1 MKVLI
6 AGGGT
11 GGHIYPAVTI
21 GKALLEKGAELL
33 FVGTQRG
40 LEKQIVPR
48 EGFPIEFISVD
59 YFPRRLSLR
68 LFRSILTAG
77 KGVREAWKLVK
88 RFAPDACVGTG
99 GYVAG
104 PVVLAAALLGVPT
117 VIQEQNALPGLTN
130 RLLVH
135 FVDKV
140 ALGYE
145 AAAGGFGRRDKLV
158 FTGNPIRPEIAEM
171 TRERGAA
178 RLGLDPRKRL
188 VLVTGA
194 SQGARSINRAIIESF
209 HEFRRLDAYLLVAT
223 GAASFDSVVAELE
236 KGGAAGRS
244 ALDGSA
250 RAFGNVIVA
259 PYLYDMPAAL
269 AAADLAVGR
278 AGALSIAE
286 MTARG
291 LPAILIPYP
300 YAAENHQEKNAR
312 VLEEAGAA
320 RVILDRELDGRR
332 LFQEIAELLSSRE
345 RLEAMARASRR
356 LGKPDAVWEIVAMVE
371 GVVAAK
377 RGGS

>member
-1 MKVLI
+1 M
-6 AGGGT
+6 
-11 GGHIYPAVTI
+11 
-21 GKALLEKGAELL
+21 
-33 FVGTQRG
+33 
-40 LEKQIVPR
+40 
-48 EGFPIEFISVD
+48 
-59 YFPRRLSLR
+59 
-68 LFRSILTAG
+68 
-77 KGVREAWKLVK
+77 
-88 RFAPDACVGTG
+88 
-99 GYVAG
+99 
-104 PVVLAAALLGVPT
+104 
-117 VIQEQNALPGLTN
+117 
-130 RLLVH
+130 
-135 FVDKV
+135 
-140 ALGYE
+140 
-145 AAAGGFGRRDKLV
+145 
-158 FTGNPIRPEIAEM
+158 
-171 TRERGAA
+171 
-178 RLGLDPRKRL
+178 
-188 VLVTGA
+188 
-194 SQGARSINRAIIESF
+194 
-209 HEFRRLDAYLLVAT
+209 AT

-300 YAAENHQEKNAR
+300 YTAENHQEKNAR

-320 RVILDRELDGRR
+320 RVILDG
-332 LFQEIAELLSSRE
+332 SSTAGDCFKRSPSSYPLE
-345 RLEAMARASRR
+345 GAVEAMARASRR